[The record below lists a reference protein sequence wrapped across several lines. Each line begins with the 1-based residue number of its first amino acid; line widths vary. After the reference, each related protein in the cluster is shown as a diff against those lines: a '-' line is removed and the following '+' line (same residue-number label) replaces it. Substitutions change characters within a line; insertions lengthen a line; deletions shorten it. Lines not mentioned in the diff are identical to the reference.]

1 MLTLFLDKEN
11 VDVYYTK
18 GVKQA
23 LDFNN
28 FSLVS
33 SRTFTSKP
41 SHYHS
46 ILLSLKLI
54 LFLWDM
60 FKTVTAG
67 IYTSTVIIAT
77 NKQTVDSTI
86 TQCGMEGSPRS
97 RKRRTVRISDN
108 DPEEI
113 DVRISKDKVLVN
125 ERNDSV
131 GVSSNKAVIK
141 SALKKVRSCKVLHR
155 SCTYQL

>member
-1 MLTLFLDKEN
+1 
-11 VDVYYTK
+11 
-18 GVKQA
+18 
-23 LDFNN
+23 
-28 FSLVS
+28 
-33 SRTFTSKP
+33 
-41 SHYHS
+41 
-46 ILLSLKLI
+46 
-54 LFLWDM
+54 M
-60 FKTVTAG
+60 FKTVTAD

-125 ERNDSV
+125 ERNGSV

-155 SCTYQL
+155 SCTYQI